1 MQIRIVGT
9 DLPGRRFC
17 APEGGTY
24 DNVHVGLQRGKEP
37 VQLVAG
43 DAASAEFVAD
53 VALVRVGDAIDARG
67 PFVHGPG
74 GERFLYLTWGA
85 VGDDGGFAMFRRA
98 KLCFADID
106 PGLLAEAAD
115 RGVDLTATIS
125 LTDARGGPR
134 CARVRPPAIAW
145 RAG

>member
-1 MQIRIVGT
+1 VQLRIVGT

-17 APEGGTY
+17 ADADHVY

-37 VQLVAG
+37 VQLLAG
-43 DAASAEFVAD
+43 DVAAAEFVAD
-53 VALVRVGDAIDARG
+53 VALVRVDGTIDARG
-67 PFVHGPG
+67 PFVHGPR

-85 VGDDGGFAMFRRA
+85 VADDGGFAMFRRA

-106 PGLLAEAAD
+106 PALLADAID
-115 RGVDLTATIS
+115 RGVALTATVS

-134 CARVRPPAIAW
+134 CARVRPPAIRW

>member
-17 APEGGTY
+17 APDAGTY

-53 VALVRVGDAIDARG
+53 VALVRVGDVIDARG
-67 PFVHGPG
+67 PFVHGPR

-106 PGLLAEAAD
+106 AALLAEAAD